1 MPKINRNDPCPCGKP
16 EKYKNCCM
24 FLDNMKKQKF
34 EYGQQTHT
42 ERIASL
48 MERLD
53 EAIKQAPFIKTPKKI
68 IDITDDL
75 DDLTYREYQIK
86 NYTHDTVMI
95 AEKTL
100 KSEHVFLTR
109 VDSASNDIIL
119 MYKGSYRTFEYSKF
133 PLLLNNLLNY
143 ING

>member
-1 MPKINRNDPCPCGKP
+1 MPKINRNDPCPCGK
-16 EKYKNCCM
+16 EIKYKLCC
-24 FLDNMKKQKF
+24 LAKDTMKKHKY

-42 ERIASL
+42 ERISTL
-48 MERLD
+48 ITQLHD
-53 EAIKQAPFIKTPKKI
+53 EIKNSPFIKKEKKI

-75 DDLTYREYQIK
+75 DEHTYREYQIK
-86 NYTHDTVMI
+86 NYTMDVIMI

-100 KSEHVFLTR
+100 KSEEVFLTR

-133 PLLLNNLLNY
+133 PMLINSLLNY

>member
-1 MPKINRNDPCPCGKP
+1 MPKINRNEPCHCGSNN
-16 EKYKNCCM
+16 KYKNCCM
-24 FLDNMKKQKF
+24 KLELIKKQKY

-42 ERIASL
+42 ERMTSL
-48 MERLD
+48 IERFED
-53 EAIKQAPFIKTPKKI
+53 AIKNSSNISKKKKI

-75 DDLTYREYQIK
+75 NENTYRDYQIK
-86 NYTHDTVMI
+86 NYTNDIVMI
-95 AEKTL
+95 AEKTIT
-100 KSEHVFLTR
+100 SEEVFLTR
-109 VDSASNDIIL
+109 VDSAMNDIIV

>member
-1 MPKINRNDPCPCGKP
+1 MPKIKRNDTCPCGSG
-16 EKYKNCCM
+16 EKYKVCC
-24 FLDNMKKQKF
+24 LEKETMKKQKY

-42 ERIASL
+42 NRISEL

-53 EAIKQAPFIKTPKKI
+53 TAIKQSHFIKKEKKI

-75 DDLTYREYQIK
+75 DEHSYREYQIK
-86 NYTHDTVMI
+86 NYTMDIIMV
-95 AEKTL
+95 AEKTI
-100 KSEHVFLTR
+100 KSEEVFLTR

-133 PLLLNNLLNY
+133 PLLLNSLLNY

>member
-1 MPKINRNDPCPCGKP
+1 MPKINRNDPCYCGSNN
-16 EKYKNCCM
+16 KYKNCCI
-24 FLDNMKKQKF
+24 FLDTIKKQKY

-48 MERLD
+48 MERFD
-53 EAIKQAPFIKTPKKI
+53 EAIKTAPNINKPKKI

-75 DDLTYREYQIK
+75 DELSYRDYQIK
-86 NYTHDTVMI
+86 NYTNDTIMI

-100 KSEHVFLTR
+100 KSERVFLTR
-109 VDSASNDIIL
+109 VDSANNDIII

>member
-1 MPKINRNDPCPCGKP
+1 MPKINRNDPCPCGSAS
-16 EKYKNCCM
+16 KYKNCC
-24 FLDNMKKQKF
+24 LLVDNMKKQKY

-42 ERIASL
+42 QKVSSI
-48 MERLD
+48 MERFE
-53 EAIKQAPFIKTPKKI
+53 EAICDCPSIKTPKKI

-75 DDLTYREYQIK
+75 DEHSYREYQIK
-86 NYTHDTVMI
+86 NYTHDVIMI

-109 VDSASNDIIL
+109 VDSAANDIII
-119 MYKGSYRTFEYSKF
+119 MYKGSYRTFEYSRF
-133 PLLLNNLLNY
+133 PLLLNSLLNY

>member
-1 MPKINRNDPCPCGKP
+1 MPKIKRNEPCPCGSG
-16 EKYKNCCM
+16 EKYKICC
-24 FLDNMKKQKF
+24 LEKEVMKKQKY
-34 EYGQQTHT
+34 EYGQQIHT
-42 ERIASL
+42 DRISVL

-53 EAIKQAPFIKTPKKI
+53 MAIKQSPIIKKEKKI

-75 DDLTYREYQIK
+75 DESSYREYQIK
-86 NYTHDTVMI
+86 NYTMDIIMV

-100 KSEHVFLTR
+100 KSEEVFLTR

-133 PLLLNNLLNY
+133 PLLLNSLLNY

>member
-1 MPKINRNDPCPCGKP
+1 MPKINRNDPCPCGTGA
-16 EKYKNCCM
+16 KYKVCC
-24 FLDNMKKQKF
+24 LEKDNMKRHKY
-34 EYGQQTHT
+34 EYGQQNHT
-42 ERIASL
+42 ERIATL
-48 MERLD
+48 ITQLD
-53 EAIKQAPFIKTPKKI
+53 EAIKKSALIKKEKKI

-75 DDLTYREYQIK
+75 DEHSYREYQIK
-86 NYTHDTVMI
+86 NYTMDVIMV

-100 KSEHVFLTR
+100 KSEEVFLTR

-133 PLLLNNLLNY
+133 PLLINSLLNY